1 VHAASLAQ
9 LVNVIAPIMTEPG
22 GRIWRQTTF
31 HPFAL
36 TSRYAV
42 GQVLRVELAAPVH
55 DTHRF
60 GETPLVDAVA
70 THDPDT
76 GAVAVFMVNRSVLE
90 RLVVDIDVRAFAG
103 VEITEALTLSHPD
116 PYARAS
122 VDDDGSLVPVANG
135 SARQA
140 DGVVR
145 VELPP
150 VSWTLLRLA
159 ARR

>member
-1 VHAASLAQ
+1 
-9 LVNVIAPIMTEPG
+9 MKD
-22 GRIWRQTTF
+22 F

-42 GQVLRVELAAPVH
+42 GQVLRVELATPSH
-55 DTHRF
+55 DTQRF
-60 GETPLVDAVA
+60 GTTPLVDAVA

-76 GAVAVFMVNRSVLE
+76 GAVAVFAVNRSVTETLGVE
-90 RLVVDIDVRAFAG
+90 VDVRAFAE
-103 VEITEALTLSHPD
+103 VDVTEALTLADAD

-122 VDDDGSLVPVANG
+122 VDDDGSLVPVPNPT
-135 SARQA
+135 ARRD

-150 VSWTLLRLA
+150 ASWTVLRLA
-159 ARR
+159 TRR